1 MKKMCFGSFATVL
14 SKCKAPSITQK
25 ELIGQMLLVV
35 NPNYDITADDVA
47 VSALVRG
54 KNNLSDEVT
63 VFLDELSAS
72 FPNMLAETIVPM
84 LDANKKS
91 NIVLAFKDILK
102 EDTDIADDTVIE
114 MVNHI
119 TKSDFITRDSVVFND
134 LIAGLFLYVAK
145 YTNNHSKE
153 KFIDEITDSYIKRL
167 DRRRNEITWI
177 PSYVLKNEGEIKTVA
192 ANAHVMELM
201 AESEGK
207 CPRCGKILSVENST
221 VVPVG
226 NGEDILLCLECCAN
240 MQNLSDKK
248 TIMVDLKEE
257 LRRNFQTTEAVSA
270 NKLLDEVKE
279 LLISLQN
286 VSVEGIRLRASPIR
300 IEKKVS
306 DQLLARKIRG
316 YILDGMYDGVNT
328 CIEQLAAENRLNV
341 RKLSKCVRRMFEDA
355 NEESKK
361 QEDIFYAITDSIY
374 RQSGHVSRS
383 ACELL
388 VSYFVQRCEVFNEI
402 AGKNNDI

>member
-14 SKCKAPSITQK
+14 SKCRAPSITQK
-25 ELIGQMLLVV
+25 ELIGRMLLVV
-35 NPNYDITADDVA
+35 NPNYDIATDDVA

-63 VFLDELSAS
+63 LYLDELSAS
-72 FPNMLAETIVPM
+72 FPNAFAGTIVPM

-102 EDTDIADDTVIE
+102 EDTGIADETVVE
-114 MVNHI
+114 LVNQI
-119 TKSDFITRDSVVFND
+119 TKSDLITRESIVFND

-145 YTNNHSKE
+145 YTDNHNVK
-153 KFIDEITDSYIKRL
+153 KFIDEITDTYVKKF
-167 DRRRNEITWI
+167 DTRRNEITWI
-177 PSYVLKNEGEIKTVA
+177 PSYILKSEGEIKTIA
-192 ANAHVMELM
+192 ADAHVMELM
-201 AESEGK
+201 AETEGK
-207 CPRCGKILSVENST
+207 CPRCGETLTAENST

-226 NGEDILLCLECCAN
+226 NGEDILLCLECYAN
-240 MQNLSDKK
+240 VQNMPDKEK
-248 TIMVDLKEE
+248 IMVELKTE
-257 LRRNFQTTEAVSA
+257 LRRSLRTTEAVSA

-279 LLISLQN
+279 LLICLKN
-286 VSVEGIRLRASPIR
+286 VSTDGIQLRTSPIR
-300 IEKKVS
+300 VEKKVS
-306 DQLLARKIRG
+306 DQLLCRKIRG

-341 RKLSKCVRRMFEDA
+341 LKLSKCVRRMFEDA
-355 NEESKK
+355 VEESNA
-361 QEDIFYAITDSIY
+361 QEEIFHAITDSIY
-374 RQSGHVSRS
+374 RQSGHVSRP

-402 AGKNNDI
+402 AGENNAI